1 MAASEGT
8 FMIHGLAVLYARWQM
23 PEAGKKDILPE
34 MERKLS
40 ANVQADLDWLES
52 ELQAGNGKFLVG
64 NHVTAADTMMGFSAQ
79 FILTR
84 KLGTGDRR
92 WPSIEA
98 WLQNLE
104 SQASY
109 KNAAEKTGHSL

>member
-1 MAASEGT
+1 
-8 FMIHGLAVLYARWQM
+8 MIHGLAVLYARWQM

-34 MERKLS
+34 MEKKLS
-40 ANVQADLDWLES
+40 KNVQGDLDWLES
-52 ELQAGNGKFLVG
+52 ELQAGNGNFLVG
-64 NHVTAADTMMGFSAQ
+64 DHVTAADTMMGFSAQ

-92 WPSIEA
+92 WPAIEA
-98 WLQNLE
+98 WLQNIE

-109 KNAAEKTGHSL
+109 KKAVEKTGHSL